1 MGWVILAIF
10 VCAFAVLVSWGL
22 GYRSGW
28 NDASKG
34 WRKGMSE
41 SLWLEH
47 KRLVANALEQ
57 GKTVEWR
64 SEDGFFTR
72 FSEVIYH
79 NPDDQIVVVNT
90 DDGPVTVKYEQL
102 AGVRLDGSGDMEV
115 VS

>member
-1 MGWVILAIF
+1 MEWVLLIGSWLLAWVIGVGMGAKHKSGRLKGAIPT
-10 VCAFAVLVSWGL
+10 
-22 GYRSGW
+22 
-28 NDASKG
+28 
-34 WRKGMSE
+34 

-57 GKTVEWR
+57 GKTVEWKR
-64 SEDGFFTR
+64 EDGVFTQ

-102 AGVRLDGSGDMEV
+102 TGVRLDGSGDMEV